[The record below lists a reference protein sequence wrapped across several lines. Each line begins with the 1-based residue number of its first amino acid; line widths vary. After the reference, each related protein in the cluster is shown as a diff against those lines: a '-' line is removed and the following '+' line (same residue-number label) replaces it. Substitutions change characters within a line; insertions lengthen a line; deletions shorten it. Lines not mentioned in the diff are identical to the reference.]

1 MIKIF
6 NPSYRDRIEK
16 FLERQYFMKHVGF
29 QLNLI
34 EEGRTEGYLPLD
46 QIHQQQ
52 KGLVHGGVIA
62 TVADIVMGFAAYSG
76 VPADHHVVT
85 GDLKISYLNP
95 GKGDRLVAKGWVLK
109 QGKKINFCESEVW
122 VYSGEDKKII
132 AKASASMVTI
142 FPEEIINKS

>member
-16 FLERQYFMKHVGF
+16 FLERQYFMKHIGF
-29 QLNLI
+29 KLNLI
-34 EEGRTEGYLPLD
+34 EEGRTEGYLDLA

-52 KGLVHGGVIA
+52 KGMVHGGVIA
-62 TVADIVMGFAAYSG
+62 TVADITMGFAAYSG
-76 VPADHHVVT
+76 VPLDAHVVT
-85 GDLKISYLNP
+85 GDLKVSYLNP
-95 GKGDRLVAKGWVLK
+95 GMGDRLLAKGWILK

-122 VYSGEDKKII
+122 SYTGNEGKLI

-142 FPEEIINKS
+142 YPDEIINK